1 MAHISHHIHKLK
13 QQPSHIRERVAIGI
27 SGGVTAMV
35 AIGWMMAMSSSGA
48 FSLATSSIAESI
60 APPQEVKDGF
70 AQSGNSFNS
79 LMGAAGQA
87 FGTSEAP
94 ADIQVVDT
102 HTSSTLDTSTAG
114 SATVIPF

>member
-1 MAHISHHIHKLK
+1 
-13 QQPSHIRERVAIGI
+13 
-27 SGGVTAMV
+27 MV

-60 APPQEVKDGF
+60 TPPDEVKEGF

-87 FGTSEAP
+87 LGTSKAP

-102 HTSSTLDTSTAG
+102 RASSTLDTPTAT